1 MSGMIEVAKATVTV
15 IPNMQGAQ
23 QAITAQMG
31 AAASSAGT
39 AASTAAG
46 SAFAGGLGSKLGA
59 LKGVM
64 SKALPVAAAAGVG
77 KVLFDIGS
85 EFDEMTDTI
94 IVGTGAS
101 GKALED
107 LKGAAEGIA
116 TTVPMS
122 FGEAGDLVQDLNTR
136 LGLTGDTLQTVGTQ
150 IAQVGD
156 MTGEAFDTE
165 AFAGAMSAW
174 GSSAEEMSGQLDNL
188 FAISQS
194 TGIGMNDL
202 TGIMESAA
210 PQMQALGYSFED
222 TAAMAGLL
230 DKAGLDAGGTMS
242 RMSKALT
249 TIAQDGEEPAE
260 AMKRVTEEIGGYIE
274 KGDEAAAIS
283 AAADLFGTRGA
294 TQFVAAVQSG
304 SMSIEDFSAAMSDSS
319 GIIDETQNK
328 TMSFGD
334 RVEVVKNQFKQ
345 LLEPMGSAVFSGLST
360 VMEGITTAFGA
371 FVDGPGKIIGD
382 IFRTI
387 VDFGKEIA
395 TTIASAFGDT
405 SGMSSFG
412 DAASSVGKAITK
424 LYSAVKPLL
433 KIFLRLTTSVIRP
446 LARMVGTVLGAAF
459 RTMMAVINR
468 AASVLRRIMATMNRV
483 KSAVKTFINA
493 VKHPFKF
500 LGGLK
505 KPKISIS
512 GGKLPYG
519 IGGKGVKPHIGV
531 TWAARGGVLD
541 TATLIGIGA
550 GEAGKEALLPLERN
564 TEWADI
570 IAEKIGGQGNTFNV
584 TLNATSD
591 ESPEQYAQRFAR
603 ELRRQVRMGAI

>member
-23 QAITAQMG
+23 QAIASQMG
-31 AAASSAGT
+31 SAASSAGT
-39 AASTAAG
+39 AASSAAG
-46 SAFAGGLGSKLGA
+46 TAFTGGLGAKLGA

-64 SKALPVAAAAGVG
+64 TKALPVAAVAGVG
-77 KVLFDIGS
+77 KALFDIGS

-107 LKGAAEGIA
+107 LQNSAKGIA
-116 TTVPMS
+116 TTVPVS
-122 FGEAGDLVQDLNTR
+122 FGDAGDLVQDLNTR
-136 LGLTGDTLQTVGTQ
+136 LGLTGDTLTQVGTQ

-165 AFAGAMSAW
+165 AFSGAMSAW
-174 GSSAEEMSGQLDNL
+174 GTSAEDMSGQLDNL

-242 RMSKALT
+242 KMSKALT
-249 TIAQDGEEPAE
+249 TIAKDGEEPAE

-274 KGDEAAAIS
+274 KGDEASAIS
-283 AAADLFGTRGA
+283 AAADLFGTKGA

-304 SMSIEDFSAAMSDSS
+304 SMSIDDFSAAMADSS
-319 GIIDETQNK
+319 GIINDTQSK
-328 TMSFGD
+328 TMDFAE
-334 RVEVVKNQFKQ
+334 RVELVKNQFKQ
-345 LLEPMGSAVFSGLST
+345 LLEPLGNAVFTGLST
-360 VMEGITTAFGA
+360 VMEGISNAFGA
-371 FVDGPGKIIGD
+371 FVNGPGAEIGN
-382 IFRTI
+382 IFGKI
-387 VDFGKEIA
+387 VDFGKEIGS
-395 TTIASAFGDT
+395 TIASAFSNT

-412 DAASSVGKAITK
+412 EAASSAMKSVSR
-424 LYSAVKPLL
+424 LYSAAKPLL
-433 KIFLRLTTSVIRP
+433 RVFLQLTRAVLRP
-446 LARMVGTVLGAAF
+446 LARLVGAVLGAAF
-459 RTMMAVINR
+459 RTMSANINR
-468 AASVLRRIMATMNRV
+468 AIVVLRAVSRIMNTV
-483 KSAVKTFINA
+483 KSAVKTFISA
-493 VKHPFKF
+493 VTHPFKF

-505 KPKISIS
+505 KPKINIS

-519 IGGKGVKPHIGV
+519 IGGKGKKPSIGV

-541 TATLIGIGA
+541 SATLIGIGA

-564 TEWADI
+564 TQWADI
-570 IAEKIGGQGNTFNV
+570 IAEKIGGRGNVFNV

-603 ELRRQVRMGAI
+603 ELRRQVRMGSI

>member
-23 QAITAQMG
+23 QAITSQLG
-31 AAASSAGT
+31 VAAASAGT
-39 AASTAAG
+39 SASAAAG
-46 SAFAGGLGSKLGA
+46 SAFMGGLGTKLGGLA
-59 LKGVM
+59 GLM
-64 SKALPVAAAAGVG
+64 SKALPVAAVAGVG
-77 KVLFDIGS
+77 KALFDIGS

-101 GKALED
+101 GKALEELQD
-107 LKGAAEGIA
+107 AAKDIA
-116 TTVPMS
+116 TTVPVS

-136 LGLTGDTLQTVGTQ
+136 LGLTGDTLTEVGTQ

-174 GSSAEEMSGQLDNL
+174 GTAAEDMSGQLDNM

-202 TGIMESAA
+202 AGIMETAA

-242 RMSKALT
+242 KMSKALT
-249 TIAQDGEEPAE
+249 TLAKDGEEPAD
-260 AMKRVTEEIGGYIE
+260 AMKRVTEEIGQYIE
-274 KGDEAAAIS
+274 KGDTAAAVN
-283 AAADLFGTRGA
+283 AASDLFGTRGA

-304 SMSIEDFSAAMSDSS
+304 SMSIDDFSAAMQDSS
-319 GIIDETQNK
+319 GIINETQNK
-328 TMSFGD
+328 TMSFGE
-334 RVEVVKNQFKQ
+334 RVGLLKNQFKEM
-345 LLEPMGSAVFSGLST
+345 LEPMGSAVFAGLSK
-360 VMEGITTAFGA
+360 VMEGVTNAFGA
-371 FVDGPGKIIGD
+371 FVNGPGKIIGE
-382 IFRTI
+382 IFGML
-387 VDFGKEIA
+387 VDAWKEIGA
-395 TTIASAFGDT
+395 AMADAFGDST
-405 SGMSSFG
+405 GMDSFG
-412 DAASSVGKAITK
+412 SSAEKVAGVITK
-424 LYSAVKPLL
+424 LFSVLKPLVSL
-433 KIFLRLTTSVIRP
+433 FLRLATGILKP
-446 LARMVGTVLGAAF
+446 LASIVGSVLGGAF
-459 RTMMAVINR
+459 RTLMAVINK
-468 AASVLRRIMATMNRV
+468 AVTVLNKIKNVMNT
-483 KSAVKTFINA
+483 VKTAFNKFKEA
-493 VKHPFKF
+493 VTKPFKF

-505 KPKISIS
+505 KPKIDIS
-512 GGKLPYG
+512 GGSIPFG
-519 IGGKGVKPHIGV
+519 IGGKGKKPHINV

-541 TATLIGIGA
+541 STTLIGIGA

-570 IAEKIGGQGNTFNV
+570 IADKVNGGNTFNV

-591 ESPEQYAQRFAR
+591 ESPEEYAQRFAR
-603 ELRRQVRMGAI
+603 ELRRQVRMGAV

>member
-1 MSGMIEVAKATVTV
+1 MPGMIEVAKATVTV

-46 SAFAGGLGSKLGA
+46 SAFAGGLGAKLGG

-64 SKALPVAAAAGVG
+64 TKALPVAAAAGVG
-77 KVLFDIGS
+77 KVLFDIGN

-101 GKALED
+101 GKALEELQD
-107 LKGAAEGIA
+107 AAKGIA
-116 TTVPMS
+116 TTVPVS
-122 FGEAGDLVQDLNTR
+122 FGEAGNLVQDLNTR
-136 LGLTGDTLQTVGTQ
+136 LGLTGDTLTEVGTQ

-174 GSSAEEMSGQLDNL
+174 GTSAEEMSGQLDNL

-242 RMSKALT
+242 KMSKALT
-249 TIAQDGEEPAE
+249 TIAKDGEEPAE

-274 KGDEAAAIS
+274 KGDEAAAIN
-283 AAADLFGTRGA
+283 AAADLFGTKGA

-319 GIIDETQNK
+319 GIISKTQND
-328 TMSFGD
+328 TMSFGE
-334 RVEVVKNQFKQ
+334 RVDLLKNQFKE
-345 LLEPMGSAVFSGLST
+345 LLEPMGSAVFAGLST
-360 VMEGITTAFGA
+360 VMQGITTAFGA
-371 FVDGPGKIIGD
+371 FVDGPGQVIGD
-382 IFRTI
+382 IFGTI
-387 VDFGKEIA
+387 VDMGKEIGS
-395 TTIASAFGDT
+395 TIMKAFSDT
-405 SGMSSFG
+405 AGMKSFG
-412 DAASSVGKAITK
+412 DVAGTVSKAISR
-424 LYSAVKPLL
+424 LYNAVKPLM
-433 KIFLRLTTSVIRP
+433 KIFLRLTTAVIRP

-459 RTMMAVINR
+459 RTMMAVVNK
-468 AASVLRRIMATMNRV
+468 AASVLRKIMGTMNSV
-483 KSAVKTFINA
+483 KSAVKTFISA

-505 KPKISIS
+505 KPHISIS
-512 GGKLPYG
+512 GGKVPFG
-519 IGGKGVKPHIGV
+519 IGGKGTKPSISVH
-531 TWAARGGVLD
+531 WAARGGVLD
-541 TATLIGIGA
+541 SATLIGIGA

-570 IAEKIGGQGNTFNV
+570 IADKIGSHGNTFNV
-584 TLNATSD
+584 TLNASTD

-603 ELRRQVRMGAI
+603 ELHRQVRMGAV

>member
-46 SAFAGGLGSKLGA
+46 SAFAGGLGAKLGA

-77 KVLFDIGS
+77 KALFDIGS

-107 LKGAAEGIA
+107 LQSAAEGIA
-116 TTVPMS
+116 TTVPVS

-249 TIAQDGEEPAE
+249 TIAKDGEEPAE

-304 SMSIEDFSAAMSDSS
+304 SMSIEDFSAAMSNSS

-345 LLEPMGSAVFSGLST
+345 LLEPMGSAVFTGIS
-360 VMEGITTAFGA
+360 VAMEGITTAFGA
-371 FVDGPGKIIGD
+371 FVDGPGKVIGD
-382 IFRTI
+382 IFSTI
-387 VDFGKEIA
+387 VSTGKEIA
-395 TTIASAFGDT
+395 STIASAFAET
-405 SGMSSFG
+405 AGMSSFG
-412 DAASSVGKAITK
+412 DAAGNVAKTITRM
-424 LYSAVKPLL
+424 YNAAKPLL
-433 KIFLRLTTSVIRP
+433 KIFLRLTTGVIKP
-446 LARMVGTVLGAAF
+446 LARLVGAVLGAAF
-459 RTMMAVINR
+459 RTMIAIINR
-468 AASVLRRIMATMNRV
+468 AGSVLRKIMSTMNSV
-483 KSAVKTFINA
+483 KNAVKKFIQA

-505 KPKISIS
+505 KPHISIS

-519 IGGKGVKPHIGV
+519 IGGKGTKPSISVK
-531 TWAARGGVLD
+531 WAARGGVLD
-541 TATLIGIGA
+541 SATMIGIGA